1 MGEQIDTYVNGRYP
15 TIRVDSESGHEE
27 RNVSF
32 DGFIIIEPTTMGI
45 YVVHYYFWGMYN
57 FIFIYAY
64 TYIYI
69 CIYICVYMYT
79 VYIYIYVHTYIYV
92 HIYIYVYIN
101 K

>member
-32 DGFIIIEPTTMGI
+32 DGVIIIEPTTMG
-45 YVVHYYFWGMYN
+45 YMW
-57 FIFIYAY
+57 FIIIFGVCINIFLYMHI

-69 CIYICVYMYT
+69 LM
-79 VYIYIYVHTYIYV
+79 
-92 HIYIYVYIN
+92 
-101 K
+101 